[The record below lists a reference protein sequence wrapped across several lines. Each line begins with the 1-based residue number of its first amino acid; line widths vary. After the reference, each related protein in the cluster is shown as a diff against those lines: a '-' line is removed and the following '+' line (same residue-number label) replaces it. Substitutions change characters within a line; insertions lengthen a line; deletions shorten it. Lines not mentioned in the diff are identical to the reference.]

1 MITSIAR
8 QSIILK
14 CLRQKSV
21 LVSNYELY
29 YTAGLAKKC
38 FGIAV
43 DADMEPKQL
52 LEELQNTLTRSRR
65 QMSRRS
71 ILYIFL
77 ATMSLMILMMS
88 RPKSCFTWERP
99 RSICGRS
106 QLHNSILGEEIKTW
120 EEHHQQFKCRRRA
133 CSAAA
138 FSYSGSYLKQYR
150 GLSVISNPL

>member
-38 FGIAV
+38 FGIEV

-52 LEELQNTLTRSRR
+52 LEELQKPLIRSRR

-71 ILYIFL
+71 ISYIFL
-77 ATMSLMILMMS
+77 AIMSLMI
-88 RPKSCFTWERP
+88 P
-99 RSICGRS
+99 
-106 QLHNSILGEEIKTW
+106 
-120 EEHHQQFKCRRRA
+120 
-133 CSAAA
+133 
-138 FSYSGSYLKQYR
+138 
-150 GLSVISNPL
+150 

>member
-52 LEELQNTLTRSRR
+52 LEELQKHIDKVSPADEYL
-65 QMSRRS
+65 
-71 ILYIFL
+71 IHL
-77 ATMSLMILMMS
+77 
-88 RPKSCFTWERP
+88 
-99 RSICGRS
+99 
-106 QLHNSILGEEIKTW
+106 LGNYEPDDTHDEQTVELFHMGET
-120 EEHHQQFKCRRRA
+120 EEHMWQV
-133 CSAAA
+133 S
-138 FSYSGSYLKQYR
+138 
-150 GLSVISNPL
+150 IT